1 MTFPP
6 NLINLS
12 MSIDLWNTSIQDM
25 DEGPEEVISVF
36 MGKLKTLQKLR
47 FCKLDTASIS
57 EYWKL
62 MIPLCENLL
71 HPEALLL
78 NSNLEQHPDEDSSNN
93 ILNLGAITKKNP
105 EFFYK
110 LKELEIYVPVLSLD
124 GFKSKDSK
132 ALHKSA
138 LSKLII
144 YGNLSKSENLIN
156 LFTKAQKSNSSKKDS
171 PPLELYLPRLTVKSL
186 SDLRGILST
195 LAKLSNTTGAVSIS
209 IQSKIKKADLEKVF
223 LDFISQVE
231 RPFKIQLN
239 FEIELHQEN
248 WDSVKGKLQA
258 NRFFASFKIND
269 DTLFEAQDN
278 DENDFARYSEPY
290 WCQQQTTNS
299 DDDYF
304 DYQIEEYY
312 EGEEE
317 EDEEEEEEEDTD
329 EQD

>member
-1 MTFPP
+1 
-6 NLINLS
+6 
-12 MSIDLWNTSIQDM
+12 MSTI
-25 DEGPEEVISVF
+25 
-36 MGKLKTLQKLR
+36 
-47 FCKLDTASIS
+47 
-57 EYWKL
+57 
-62 MIPLCENLL
+62 
-71 HPEALLL
+71 
-78 NSNLEQHPDEDSSNN
+78 
-93 ILNLGAITKKNP
+93 
-105 EFFYK
+105 
-110 LKELEIYVPVLSLD
+110 
-124 GFKSKDSK
+124 
-132 ALHKSA
+132 
-138 LSKLII
+138 
-144 YGNLSKSENLIN
+144 
-156 LFTKAQKSNSSKKDS
+156 
-171 PPLELYLPRLTVKSL
+171 
-186 SDLRGILST
+186 
-195 LAKLSNTTGAVSIS
+195 AKLSNTTGAVSIS

-278 DENDFARYSEPY
+278 DENDFAQYSEPY